1 MIFKVPASIFLL
13 LLACLILGG
22 CNGGGDSA
30 SSSATSSEAPST
42 LDLIGSEIAFNPT
55 IRFTSATDCTYDNT
69 LATENTLPQPTIGL
83 IQATYT
89 AVENEGSITI
99 TISSIDE
106 SFTNDVVL
114 VLSGWTDLDQDGFID
129 QFTVKPS
136 MGSILSLSPMTGQFT
151 SNPPPLPGADVSASN
166 LPVFAGGD
174 SNRSPTSAEWNDYV
188 VGKQLVL
195 LYTDG
200 EVSTLSMQSSSA
212 YVTSDAPGNTVQGTY
227 AYERLDDSTGRLT
240 AYESRSYGNPQSP
253 YGNPQQTFTKYITS
267 QRQAVFTLNFY
278 NTDPLSDLIH
288 GKPGGLGIHFERT
301 TDIEKY
307 SAVYLDT
314 DLDGVADSDIKEQAS
329 SVYGSLRVYN
339 DASLLIE

>member
-1 MIFKVPASIFLL
+1 MILKVPATIFPLL
-13 LLACLILGG
+13 LVCLTLGG
-22 CNGGGDSA
+22 CNGGGGSE

-69 LATENTLPQPTIGL
+69 LATENTLPQPTTGL

-89 AVENEGSITI
+89 AVENEGAITI

-129 QFTVKPS
+129 QFTVEPS
-136 MGSILSLSPMTGQFT
+136 MGSILSLAPMTGQFT
-151 SNPPPLPGADVSASN
+151 SNPPPLPGAEVSGSN

-200 EVSTLSMQSSSA
+200 EVSTLNMQSSSA

-227 AYERLDDSTGRLT
+227 AYERVDDSTGRLT
-240 AYESRSYGNPQSP
+240 VYESRSYGNPQSA
-253 YGNPQQTFTKYITS
+253 YGNPQQTPYITS
-267 QRQAVFTLNFY
+267 QRQAVFTLNFF
-278 NTDPLSDLIH
+278 NTDPLSDSIH

-307 SAVYLDT
+307 SVANVDT
-314 DLDGVADSDIKEQAS
+314 DLDGVADSNVKEQAS

>member
-1 MIFKVPASIFLL
+1 MILKVPATIFLFL
-13 LLACLILGG
+13 LVCLTLGG
-22 CNGGGDSA
+22 CNGGGGSE

-69 LATENTLPQPTIGL
+69 LATENTLPRPTTGL
-83 IQATYT
+83 IQATYV
-89 AVENEGSITI
+89 AVEKEGAITI

-106 SFTNDVVL
+106 SFTNDLIL
-114 VLSGWTDLDQDGFID
+114 VLSGWTDLDKDGFID
-129 QFTVKPS
+129 QFTVEPS
-136 MGSILSLSPMTGQFT
+136 MGSILSLAPMTGQFT

-188 VGKQLVL
+188 VGKELVL

-200 EVSTLSMQSSSA
+200 VVSTLKIQSSSA

-227 AYERLDDSTGRLT
+227 AYERVDDSTGRLT
-240 AYESRSYGNPQSP
+240 VYESRSYGNPQQVGTQ
-253 YGNPQQTFTKYITS
+253 YVTS
-267 QRQAVFTLNFY
+267 QRQAVFSLNFF
-278 NTDPLSDLIH
+278 NTDPLSDSIH

-314 DLDGVADSDIKEQAS
+314 DLDGIADSDIKEQAS
-329 SVYGSLRVYN
+329 PVYGSLRVYN